1 MNGFDLGTVI
11 AALEIMGKG
20 MLGIFVTILIIMLC
34 VMVMGKIGGK
44 DSSQKDDNT
53 QNGCNGSIG

>member
-34 VMVMGKIGGK
+34 VMGKIGGK

-53 QNGCNGSIG
+53 QN

>member
-34 VMVMGKIGGK
+34 VTFTALVERTIAWSMHLA
-44 DSSQKDDNT
+44 QELLYLW
-53 QNGCNGSIG
+53 

>member
-20 MLGIFVTILIIMLC
+20 MPGIFVTILIIMLC

-53 QNGCNGSIG
+53 QN

>member
-34 VMVMGKIGGK
+34 VMVMGKIGACGTR
-44 DSSQKDDNT
+44 SCRRIPECT
-53 QNGCNGSIG
+53 RRA

>member
-1 MNGFDLGTVI
+1 MNGFDLGPVI
-11 AALEIMGKG
+11 AALEIKGKG

-44 DSSQKDDNT
+44 DSSQMDDNT
-53 QNGCNGSIG
+53 QN